1 MRTCVCGCQAE
12 RSARLLAAAR
22 RAFTFFLADGD
33 AVSDGGRV
41 RDIRRTATPPPSSCS
56 CSISSISTAR
66 ISARG
71 RGSSARRSLP
81 RTALSSKII
90 ACRPAQSA
98 VLPMTRLR
106 RIPPCVI
113 MRSTA
118 AGRDPRLVP
127 VSRDGCRRGPVQ
139 RSWRKDGHYHGSDQ
153 SCPLR
158 VKSGCPLDLDWWH
171 QQHHAVP
178 ARVPDGEPWRAARS
192 RSGEP
197 GRGRFS

>member
-71 RGSSARRSLP
+71 RGSSARRSLLL
-81 RTALSSKII
+81 RTALLSSKII

-118 AGRDPRLVP
+118 AGQTRVWSLYRGMVVGGGLSSDPGGKMDITMVLT
-127 VSRDGCRRGPVQ
+127 S
-139 RSWRKDGHYHGSDQ
+139 
-153 SCPLR
+153 
-158 VKSGCPLDLDWWH
+158 
-171 QQHHAVP
+171 P
-178 ARVPDGEPWRAARS
+178 ARFG
-192 RSGEP
+192 
-197 GRGRFS
+197 